1 MTGRQE
7 GCVGV
12 YSYNDLIGFL
22 VVVIGNG
29 GLVGSYGH
37 QS

>member
-1 MTGRQE
+1 
-7 GCVGV
+7 VGV
-12 YSYNDLIGFL
+12 YSYIDLIGFL

-29 GLVGSYGH
+29 GLAVSYGH